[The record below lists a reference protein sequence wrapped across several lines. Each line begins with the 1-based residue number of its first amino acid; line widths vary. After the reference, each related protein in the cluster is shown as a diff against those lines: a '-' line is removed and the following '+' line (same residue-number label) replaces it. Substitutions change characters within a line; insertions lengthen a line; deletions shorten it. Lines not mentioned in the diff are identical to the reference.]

1 MNRFILKSIL
11 FFSIL
16 FFSLVLKAQ
25 PVFFEISASVLLEDK
40 ITSQYFILVL
50 SDGQLKDSIFC
61 KKEKPVV
68 LTLEGNKIYS
78 IVFKKENYP
87 EKLVIVNTK
96 NPSGVREL
104 SEDPF
109 NLQIELSPNKTSVKQ
124 ELIDYPVA
132 ILMVDKKV
140 KSLMASEKYY
150 QFTHD

>member
-1 MNRFILKSIL
+1 MNTSLLKTLS
-11 FFSIL
+11 FFLIL
-16 FFSLVLKAQ
+16 FFSLNFKAQ
-25 PVFFEISASVLLEDK
+25 SVFFEINASALLKDK
-40 ITSQYFILVL
+40 ITNQYSILIL
-50 SDGQLKDSIFC
+50 LDGQLKDSIFC
-61 KKEKPVV
+61 KKEKPIL

-109 NLQIELSPNKTSVKQ
+109 NLQIELSPSKTSVKQ
-124 ELIDYPVA
+124 DLIDYPVA
-132 ILMVDKKV
+132 ILMVNKKE

-150 QFTHD
+150 QFTHN